1 VVGAVV
7 EPGLCLDLST
17 QSGIAHVRD
26 AHKSLVQT
34 YEAAGSRLPENSGG
48 SDLLLRKLDCAVI
61 QMLHDIRRSKRQDPI
76 DTVSGIFIE
85 GDPIYE
91 DSGFHEKTHIQICV
105 RNPNVIKGVFRIR
118 DDDLSG

>member
-1 VVGAVV
+1 
-7 EPGLCLDLST
+7 
-17 QSGIAHVRD
+17 
-26 AHKSLVQT
+26 VQT